1 MTEQVNW
8 NIGDMR
14 IGVEAV
20 AAAIPVMAQSL
31 DGLQDRNAMAPW
43 VYQSVSAELR
53 NGSCAAMEPERW
65 WQVADGIQ
73 MAVDYWIDHGTTYS
87 FDEELETNE

>member
-20 AAAIPVMAQSL
+20 AAAIPVLAPSL
-31 DGLQDRNAMAPW
+31 TGLQDRNAMGPW
-43 VYQSVSAELR
+43 VFQSVSADLR
-53 NGSCAAMEPERW
+53 NGSCSAMEPERW

-73 MAVDYWIDHGTTYS
+73 MAVDYWINNGTAYS
-87 FDEELETNE
+87 FNEELETNE